1 MENQAEKLYFRSQFR
16 ENLDQNMVRNV
27 SFRTPKT
34 LKTEVKKKNYG
45 FKFKIYTIY
54 VKVENS
60 DLKN

>member
-27 SFRTPKT
+27 SFRTPKK

-45 FKFKIYTIY
+45 FKLKIYTIY